1 MHDEDDIHEPEHDHL
16 LDHEFHEREEQEPDA
31 SSFEDALDEEE
42 DEALADELDGMDHPA
57 WHDDV
62 E

>member
-16 LDHEFHEREEQEPDA
+16 LDHEFHDHEEHEPDA
-31 SSFEDALDEEE
+31 SSFEDGLDEEE

-57 WHDDV
+57 WHDDL
-62 E
+62 